1 MERRATQRFPMNLPV
16 RVSWATKS
24 GNEQAYTESEN
35 ISSRGV
41 YFCLPTDIENGSWV
55 ELLLDM
61 PHEITLDEPVRF
73 RCQARVRRTETKKWN
88 RVGVAAEIEVYQ
100 LAQPSAKVV
109 DGKINNGPR
118 RDKPQLSDREK
129 EIVKLVA
136 QGYRNKEIGE
146 KLFITESMVK
156 NHLHNLY
163 DKLGFSDRLE
173 LALYASGPGGPRGF
187 NHL

>member
-41 YFCLPTDIENGSWV
+41 YFCLLTDIENGSWV

-61 PHEITLDEPVRF
+61 PHEITLNEPVRL
-73 RCQARVRRTETKKWN
+73 RCQARVRRTETKKGN
-88 RVGVAAEIEVYQ
+88 RVGVAAEIEFYQ
-100 LAQPSAKVV
+100 LVQPSVKVV
-109 DGKINNGPR
+109 NGKIDGQR

-156 NHLHNLY
+156 NHLHNIY
-163 DKLGFSDRLE
+163 DKLGVSHRWE
-173 LALYASGPGGPRGF
+173 LALCAIHHGVNQKGPG
-187 NHL
+187 L

>member
-1 MERRATQRFPMNLPV
+1 MERRATRRFPMNLPV

-41 YFCLPTDIENGSWV
+41 YFFLPTEIEKGWWI
-55 ELLLDM
+55 ELVLDL
-61 PHEITLDEPVRF
+61 PHEITLAEPVRV
-73 RCQARVRRTETKKWN
+73 RCQASVRRTETKKGN
-88 RVGVAAEIEVYQ
+88 RVGVAAEIKVYQ
-100 LAQPSAKVV
+100 LAQRSAKVV
-109 DGKINNGPR
+109 DGKIINEPR
-118 RDKPQLSDREK
+118 DEPVLSDREK

-156 NHLHNLY
+156 NHLHNIY
-163 DKLGFSDRLE
+163 DKLGVSHRWE
-173 LALYASGPGGPRGF
+173 LALYASGPAVCDESPAT
-187 NHL
+187 

>member
-1 MERRATQRFPMNLPV
+1 MEHRATRRFPMNLPV

-41 YFCLPTDIENGSWV
+41 YFFLPTNIRKGSWV
-55 ELLLDM
+55 ELALVL
-61 PHEITLDEPVRF
+61 PHEITLAEPIRV
-73 RCQARVRRTETKKWN
+73 RCQARVRRTEIKEMD
-88 RVGVAAEIEVYQ
+88 RVGVAAEIEFYQ
-100 LAQPSAKVV
+100 LVQPSVKVV
-109 DGKINNGPR
+109 NGKIDGQR

-156 NHLHNLY
+156 NHLHNIY
-163 DKLGFSDRLE
+163 DKLGVSHRWE
-173 LALYASGPGGPRGF
+173 LALYASGPAVCDESPAT
-187 NHL
+187 